1 MRGDSPYTMATALVD
16 VQVSALDKLL
26 GPGTCEKHLGI
37 KRAVRPESIPSG
49 SRDSDSVSSLSAVVG
64 SFVANVTGQPAAE
77 VDTKQAL
84 EDFGKKLTLFGSSTF
99 ATLKR
104 GVASVTAVPPAKTF
118 VASNPSPTFASH
130 SSDGGVD
137 HAAHGGSTWREVGAY
152 DERNALTFVI
162 DEDDED
168 DDESTKPSSLSASPG
183 SAIPETT
190 TISIT
195 KTEAEKQQALAVH
208 RLSGVKKGD
217 QLTITKETFP
227 GAILFPAMK
236 EKEVLDEDGQFIM
249 VPGPD
254 GETLQPVTCSVHRY
268 LVITKE
274 RFIVLDSQ
282 GKGVGSTAT
291 VKSNHHLTELIK
303 ITFKKRDPELVT
315 LFYASPQSEETDG
328 LKHHQYRVIKRKEF
342 VDTLQVYSSSSSVFP
357 LLTLSSHTEKYDP
370 IQMKLR
376 QGVVERWIVTT
387 RSPEAEGEGR
397 GGRGGGENSTLS
409 ITSLT
414 SPNH

>member
-1 MRGDSPYTMATALVD
+1 MRDDCPFTMATALVD
-16 VQVSALDKLL
+16 VQVSALDRLL

-37 KRAVRPESIPSG
+37 KRAVRPEAVPSG
-49 SRDSDSVSSLSAVVG
+49 PRDGDSGGSVASLSAVVG

-104 GVASVTAVPPAKTF
+104 GVASVTAVPPSKPPSSSQP
-118 VASNPSPTFASH
+118 ASLD
-130 SSDGGVD
+130 SDGGVD

-168 DDESTKPSSLSASPG
+168 DDEKPPATSQSAARGSAS
-183 SAIPETT
+183 IPETT
-190 TISIT
+190 TTISVT

-217 QLTITKETFP
+217 ELTIAKETFP

-236 EKEVLDEDGQFIM
+236 EKEVLDEEGQLIM

-315 LFYASPQSEETDG
+315 LFYASPQSDETAG
-328 LKHHQYRVIKRKEF
+328 LKSHQYRVIKRKEF
-342 VDTLQVYSSSSSVFP
+342 VDTLQVSSLASSSPCLTQPASAP
-357 LLTLSSHTEKYDP
+357 LPS
-370 IQMKLR
+370 LR
-376 QGVVERWIVTT
+376 HRKI
-387 RSPEAEGEGR
+387 
-397 GGRGGGENSTLS
+397 
-409 ITSLT
+409 
-414 SPNH
+414 